1 MLRNYYSFL
10 RINQE
15 DRLMMLK
22 LVFNRLILTA
32 IVMLLHI
39 NSHAFDPFTKQEETF
54 LPVSEA
60 YLVVASIEANELV
73 FDWAIADGYYLYQH
87 QFSLKPASSDAI
99 NLTFQPAKKKFDEYF
114 QKELDVYYN
123 QTKVSTRLD
132 QIKAPSQLRLTA
144 QGCAEAGL
152 CYPPEHYYFSFDG
165 NQVTSSTKEAYKNA
179 NQSTQSIQ
187 PTSQTTSDK
196 TSNTPQPTNPPASLL
211 HILSAIFGAMVGG
224 MILNLM
230 PCVFPVLSLK
240 ALSFASTNEEGAKP
254 HLQGWAYTAGV
265 VISFVVAAI
274 IILVAKSAG
283 NQLGWGF
290 QLQQPSFVAAMAYLF
305 FAMGLSLSGMFHIGT
320 QWMGAGQNLT
330 NGHGL
335 TPSFFTGVLAAVV
348 ASPCTAPLMAPAI
361 GFAFTQSSVIAL
373 LVFVSLGFGMALP
386 FLALSYSPKL
396 VSYLPRPGA
405 WMDTLK
411 QLLAFPLYI
420 TSVWLLWVLGHQT
433 SSDGIS
439 AAILG
444 AVFLTFGIWI
454 WQRSPRSK
462 GGIWIIRILAISCF
476 VITAVLTPKS
486 GSTEQTEAHSGWT
499 NYTTETLKSLRDQGT
514 PVFVDLTADWCLTCK
529 VNERVALNTPKVQ
542 SFAQENNIVMLQG
555 DWTRQDPEISKL
567 LEKYGRNG
575 VPLYL
580 MYPADNTLD
589 AKVLPQIL
597 SESIVLTAMK
607 ASL

>member
-1 MLRNYYSFL
+1 
-10 RINQE
+10 
-15 DRLMMLK
+15 MMLK
-22 LVFNRLILTA
+22 HVFSRLILTA
-32 IVMLLHI
+32 VVMLLHI
-39 NSHAFDPFTKQEETF
+39 NSYALDPFAKQQEETF

-60 YLVVASIEANELV
+60 YLVVANIEADELV
-73 FDWAIADGYYLYQH
+73 FDWAITDGYYLYQH
-87 QFSLKPASSDAI
+87 QFSLKPASGDAI
-99 NLTFQPAKKKFDEYF
+99 KLTFQPAEKKYDEYF
-114 QKELDVYYN
+114 QKELDVYHN
-123 QTKVSTRLD
+123 QTKVSTPLSN
-132 QIKAPSQLRLTA
+132 IASPSQLRLTA

-152 CYPPEHYYFSFDG
+152 CYPPEHYYFSVDG
-165 NQVTSSTKEAYKNA
+165 NQVTPSTKEAYKGA
-179 NQSTQSIQ
+179 SQTTQ
-187 PTSQTTSDK
+187 PTSQTTQ
-196 TSNTPQPTNPPASLL
+196 TQPQATLGETPSSPQTNNQPASLIS
-211 HILSAIFGAMVGG
+211 ILAAIFGAMIGG

-240 ALSFASTNEEGAKP
+240 ALSFASANEEGAKP

-265 VISFVVAAI
+265 VVSFVVAAV
-274 IILVAKSAG
+274 IILIAKSAG
-283 NQLGWGF
+283 SQLGWGF

-330 NGHGL
+330 TGHGL

-361 GFAFTQSSVIAL
+361 GFAFTQSSFIAL
-373 LVFVSLGFGMALP
+373 LIFVSLGFGMALP

-411 QLLAFPLYI
+411 QLLAFPLYM
-420 TSVWLLWVLGHQT
+420 TSVWLLWVLGNQT
-433 SSDGIS
+433 SSDGMS
-439 AAILG
+439 TTLLG
-444 AVFLTFGIWI
+444 AVFLTLGIWV

-462 GGIWIIRILAISCF
+462 EGIWAVRIIAIICF
-476 VITAVLTPKS
+476 VIMVVLTPKS
-486 GSTEQTEAHSGWT
+486 VSTEQTEAHSGWT
-499 NYTTETLKSLRDQGT
+499 NYTSDKLKELRFQGT

-529 VNERVALNTPKVQ
+529 VNERIALDTTSVQ
-542 SFAQENNIVMLQG
+542 NFAQENNIVMLQG

-567 LEKYGRNG
+567 LAKYGRNG

-597 SESIVLTAMK
+597 SENIVLAAMK

>member
-1 MLRNYYSFL
+1 
-10 RINQE
+10 
-15 DRLMMLK
+15 MMLK
-22 LVFNRLILTA
+22 HVFNRLILTA
-32 IVMLLHI
+32 IAMLLHI
-39 NSHAFDPFTKQEETF
+39 NSYAFDPFTKQEETF

-60 YLVVASIEANELV
+60 YLVVASIKANELV

-87 QFSLKPASSDAI
+87 QFSLKPASQDTL

-114 QKELDVYYN
+114 QKELGVYYN
-123 QTKVSTRLD
+123 QTTVSTPVD
-132 QIKAPSQLRLTA
+132 NVKSPSQLRLTA
-144 QGCAEAGL
+144 QGCADAGL
-152 CYPPEHYYFSFDG
+152 CYPPEHYYFSIDG
-165 NQVTSSTKEAYKNA
+165 NQVTPSTKEAYQNIHPPSQT
-179 NQSTQSIQ
+179 NTQTNTPPTLSETTNTPQQNSQ
-187 PTSQTTSDK
+187 PTS
-196 TSNTPQPTNPPASLL
+196 LI
-211 HILSAIFGAMVGG
+211 HILSAILGAMIGG
-224 MILNLM
+224 IILNLM

-240 ALSFASTNEEGAKP
+240 ALSFASANEDGAKP

-274 IILVAKSAG
+274 IILIAKSAG
-283 NQLGWGF
+283 SQLGWGF
-290 QLQQPSFVAAMAYLF
+290 QLQQPSFVATMAYLF

-348 ASPCTAPLMAPAI
+348 ASPCTAPLMATAI
-361 GFAFTQSSVIAL
+361 GFAFTQSSFITL
-373 LVFVSLGFGMALP
+373 LIFVSLGFGMALP

-396 VSYLPRPGA
+396 VSYLPRPGV

-411 QLLAFPLYI
+411 QLLAFPLYM

-433 SSDGIS
+433 SSDGMS
-439 AAILG
+439 ATILG
-444 AVFLTFGIWI
+444 AVFLTLGIWV

-462 GGIWIIRILAISCF
+462 GGVWAIRVLTIACFII
-476 VITAVLTPKS
+476 VIILTPKS
-486 GSTEQTEAHSGWT
+486 GSTKQTQAHHGWT
-499 NYTTETLKSLRDQGT
+499 NYTTETLKELRAQGT

-529 VNERVALNTPKVQ
+529 VNERVALDTSKVQ
-542 SFAQENNIVMLQG
+542 SFAQANNIVMLRG
-555 DWTRQDPEISKL
+555 DWTRQNPEISKL
-567 LEKYGRNG
+567 LAKYGRNG

-580 MYPADNTLD
+580 MYPAGNTLD

-597 SESIVLTAMK
+597 SEKMVLTAMK

>member
-1 MLRNYYSFL
+1 
-10 RINQE
+10 
-15 DRLMMLK
+15 MMLK
-22 LVFNRLILTA
+22 HVFNRLILTA
-32 IVMLLHI
+32 IAMLLHI
-39 NSHAFDPFTKQEETF
+39 NSYAFDPFTKQEETF

-73 FDWAIADGYYLYQH
+73 FDWAMADGYYLYQH
-87 QFSLKPASSDAI
+87 QFSLKPASNDAI

-123 QTKVSTRLD
+123 QTRVSAPLNTV
-132 QIKAPSQLRLTA
+132 QSPSQLRLTA
-144 QGCAEAGL
+144 QGCADAGL
-152 CYPPEHYYFSFDG
+152 CYPPEHYYFSVDG
-165 NQVTSSTKEAYKNA
+165 NQVTPSTKEAY
-179 NQSTQSIQ
+179 QG
-187 PTSQTTSDK
+187 TSQTTQPKPQTTPSET
-196 TSNTPQPTNPPASLL
+196 TSTPQKNSQPASLI
-211 HILSAIFGAMVGG
+211 HILSAIFGAMIGG

-240 ALSFASTNEEGAKP
+240 ALSFASANEEGSKP

-265 VISFVVAAI
+265 VVSFVVAAV
-274 IILVAKSAG
+274 IILIAKSAG
-283 NQLGWGF
+283 DQLGWGF

-361 GFAFTQSSVIAL
+361 GFAFTQSSFIAL
-373 LVFVSLGFGMALP
+373 LIFVSLGFGMALP

-411 QLLAFPLYI
+411 QLLAFPLYM

-433 SSDGIS
+433 NSDGIS

-462 GGIWIIRILAISCF
+462 KGIWVIRILAISCF
-476 VITAVLTPKS
+476 MVTAVLTPTS
-486 GSTEQTEAHSGWT
+486 SNTEQTEAHNGWT
-499 NYTTETLKSLRDQGT
+499 NYTTETLKELRAQGT

-529 VNERVALNTPKVQ
+529 VNERVALDTSKVQ
-542 SFAQENNIVMLQG
+542 SFAQTNNITMLRG
-555 DWTRQDPEISKL
+555 DWTRQDPDISKL
-567 LEKYGRNG
+567 LAKYGRNG

-597 SESIVLTAMK
+597 SENMVLTAME